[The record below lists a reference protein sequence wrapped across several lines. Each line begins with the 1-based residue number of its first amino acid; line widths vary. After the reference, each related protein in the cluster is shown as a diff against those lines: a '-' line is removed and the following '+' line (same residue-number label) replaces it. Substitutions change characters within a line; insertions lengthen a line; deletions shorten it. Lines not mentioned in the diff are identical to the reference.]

1 MRVTEIESATREI
14 EDESHVYEMMDL
26 VAAAE
31 QEEQEVQVRKERALQ
46 ARVKWKEG
54 REKRELVRS
63 LLREIISESV
73 NSSVKCFDM
82 KPVKLEIDRI
92 KRVFRDH
99 EDEKNVRG
107 QYSQYRQF

>member
-1 MRVTEIESATREI
+1 M
-14 EDESHVYEMMDL
+14 HEMVDL
-26 VAAAE
+26 IAAAG

-63 LLREIISESV
+63 LLIDIISESV

-92 KRVFRDH
+92 KRVLRGEMLR
-99 EDEKNVRG
+99 EDLLAREKVREERKEKMRG
-107 QYSQYRQF
+107 ERVLERKGSVKT